1 MSREV
6 KTGIVAVVII
16 GLFVWGYNFLKGQN
30 LFEANSRTF
39 YVEYDN
45 IRGLN
50 KASAVSINGLQV
62 GKVSDITFNKNPEKR
77 GNLVVEITVDDDF
90 EFTKKSVVKIYSTGI
105 IGGEAI
111 AIIPSYE
118 GEIAKDGDYLKG
130 EVERDIF
137 TSVGASLNPLKA
149 KVENLIIE
157 ADSLL
162 ISLNDILDA
171 KTRRSFKNTISG
183 FENTV
188 TLMNNT
194 MGSLNELIDDSKTS
208 INVSLRNTETITDNF
223 AKVSDPL
230 VSANLGETVKTLQAT
245 LDNMNGLMANIQKN
259 DGTLGKLMN
268 DDALYENLANASKE
282 MEELLREMKLN
293 PKRFVH
299 FSLFGKR
306 PKPYN
311 PENNKN
317 NVSNQKK

>member
-223 AKVSDPL
+223 AKVSDTL